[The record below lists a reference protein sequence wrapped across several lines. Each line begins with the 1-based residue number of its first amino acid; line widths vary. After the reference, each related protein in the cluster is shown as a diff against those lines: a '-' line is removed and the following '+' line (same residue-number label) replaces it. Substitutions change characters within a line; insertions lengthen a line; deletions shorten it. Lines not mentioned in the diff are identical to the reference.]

1 MFIKEFDRI
10 WEVQSKYHKEL
21 TPELYKKLRKAIF
34 FQRPLRSS
42 KGLVGK
48 CSIVKNKRRL
58 IAAHPLAQEVRMLQ
72 FVNNVRVCEPGKVD
86 RQLNPQEREAAIS
99 KLTESEKL
107 TIKQFR
113 DCAGLPKKA
122 KLNFENDDDT
132 HAYGMGTTSS
142 FRAILGD
149 GWDKLNPIS
158 QEKLIHDVISFNKR
172 DALIRHLIQRWQF
185 DQDQAIALSD
195 LNLEPGYA
203 SHSRVALEAIRGLLA
218 NPDNSTGVW
227 LTYSEAKQKAFPDAK
242 SSQSYPVLPPVR
254 DVISNITNPSVIRA
268 LTEVRKVVNEL
279 IGRYGIPSVIRIELA
294 RELKKSKKER
304 KKIEDLIREQTKK
317 RRSALSRI
325 REEITGYPEKVGYD
339 RGIEMILLAEEC
351 NWQCPY
357 TGEQITSVK
366 DLMGDNSR
374 FDIEHIF
381 PRRYLDDSFSNKTLC
396 LNHENRNVKKDQ
408 LPAIAYQ
415 SNPERFEEIIGRVR
429 RFKGVAASR
438 KLERFLATEVP
449 SDFVSRQLD
458 ETRYMS
464 RAAADYL
471 GLLYGGRIDDAGK
484 QRVFTIT
491 GGLTAILRGQWKL
504 NQILG
509 LVDEKNRAD
518 HRHHAVD
525 SIVIACTDMSIVQ
538 ALQSAASQG
547 WNLGGTRRY
556 PQIDPPFAELLEES
570 RRSILQVVV
579 SHRPNRKLNGPLHA
593 DTLYSVK
600 KNAAGKYDSK
610 IRKPLKDLTEMQIDR
625 IVDETVKKI
634 VQAKYRQLLAVN
646 KPPKKAGDLFAS
658 VENHPFI
665 ENADGSCTPI
675 HSVRIW
681 EYTNADKPQQK
692 QITTKGGTRFLSSI
706 GGSNYCSRFYSILDP
721 RGQEIGWRDRVLSR
735 LEAMKLFGKGKSK
748 KKVVLQEIDESTST
762 AGLGAQ
768 EFDENLFVFDLFIH
782 DFILMNNKQQV
793 PTLFRVMSLSSGDIE
808 VRVHTDGRRSD
819 AVKKSGDRV
828 RIGAKSILR
837 RGFRKVFI
845 SPAGML
851 VDAITGEILEKTCF
865 VD

>member
-1 MFIKEFDRI
+1 
-10 WEVQSKYHKEL
+10 
-21 TPELYKKLRKAIF
+21 
-34 FQRPLRSS
+34 
-42 KGLVGK
+42 
-48 CSIVKNKRRL
+48 
-58 IAAHPLAQEVRMLQ
+58 
-72 FVNNVRVCEPGKVD
+72 
-86 RQLNPQEREAAIS
+86 
-99 KLTESEKL
+99 
-107 TIKQFR
+107 
-113 DCAGLPKKA
+113 
-122 KLNFENDDDT
+122 
-132 HAYGMGTTSS
+132 
-142 FRAILGD
+142 
-149 GWDKLNPIS
+149 
-158 QEKLIHDVISFNKR
+158 
-172 DALIRHLIQRWQF
+172 
-185 DQDQAIALSD
+185 
-195 LNLEPGYA
+195 
-203 SHSRVALEAIRGLLA
+203 
-218 NPDNSTGVW
+218 
-227 LTYSEAKQKAFPDAK
+227 
-242 SSQSYPVLPPVR
+242 
-254 DVISNITNPSVIRA
+254 
-268 LTEVRKVVNEL
+268 
-279 IGRYGIPSVIRIELA
+279 
-294 RELKKSKKER
+294 
-304 KKIEDLIREQTKK
+304 
-317 RRSALSRI
+317 
-325 REEITGYPEKVGYD
+325 
-339 RGIEMILLAEEC
+339 
-351 NWQCPY
+351 
-357 TGEQITSVK
+357 
-366 DLMGDNSR
+366 
-374 FDIEHIF
+374 
-381 PRRYLDDSFSNKTLC
+381 
-396 LNHENRNVKKDQ
+396 
-408 LPAIAYQ
+408 
-415 SNPERFEEIIGRVR
+415 
-429 RFKGVAASR
+429 
-438 KLERFLATEVP
+438 
-449 SDFVSRQLD
+449 
-458 ETRYMS
+458 
-464 RAAADYL
+464 
-471 GLLYGGRIDDAGK
+471 
-484 QRVFTIT
+484 
-491 GGLTAILRGQWKL
+491 
-504 NQILG
+504 
-509 LVDEKNRAD
+509 
-518 HRHHAVD
+518 
-525 SIVIACTDMSIVQ
+525 
-538 ALQSAASQG
+538 
-547 WNLGGTRRY
+547 
-556 PQIDPPFAELLEES
+556 
-570 RRSILQVVV
+570 
-579 SHRPNRKLNGPLHA
+579 
-593 DTLYSVK
+593 VK